1 MRFIYHHTT
10 AYVKSPKEIN
20 CGCWKLL
27 RTKGECQVKP
37 TKTPFSNW
45 IYSHEHKNII
55 KTDHSNENGKIRTGI
70 DSFQLLQVSRS
81 FKGKMTWPWMQL
93 FHLPL
98 GQDFMSRRNQ
108 HFIKYKLLCEP
119 GFRPVRLVLNPKVC
133 LILQSSFQKGL
144 QLWQEHNKAGR
155 SYYFYVGLFLFFS
168 PISTQEKCLA
178 NYFSLITSSW
188 TYLPCEHQSTRR
200 GSR

>member
-1 MRFIYHHTT
+1 MGFIYHRTT

-45 IYSHEHKNII
+45 IYSHKHKNII

-108 HFIKYKLLCEP
+108 HFIKYKLLCMP
-119 GFRPVRLVLNPKVC
+119 GFRPVRLILHPKVC
-133 LILQSSFQKGL
+133 VILQSSFQKGL
-144 QLWQEHNKAGR
+144 QLWQEHNKGEEIIFLCR
-155 SYYFYVGLFLFFS
+155 SFPIFFLLFPPGKNVLQIIFPWS
-168 PISTQEKCLA
+168 HLA
-178 NYFSLITSSW
+178 W
-188 TYLPCEHQSTRR
+188 TYLPCEHESTWR